1 MSGALV
7 QILDGNTFVVSDDR
21 GDIEASLTD
30 PTGLFSYDTRF
41 LSKWVLTVNGSRLN
55 PLSIDDL
62 NYFETRFFL
71 VPGTGTVYVDSKL
84 SVIRQRA
91 VGDGFHEVL
100 TILNHDEQ
108 PVTLTIRIDAGSDF
122 ADLFEVKDALA
133 KKGKYTTRVQ
143 DGALVLRYERETF
156 GRTTSVSSSAPARV
170 DKDGLTFKVRIEP
183 HGEWKTEL
191 DVVTV
196 NAATGEWR
204 ASTKYGKDGH
214 QRGRMSMETNLGRW
228 LAEAPRLECDWDS
241 LKSTY
246 RRSLVDLAALRFSP
260 PVAGGRSLPAA
271 GLPWFMT
278 MFGRDS
284 IFTSLQALPFA
295 PELAGTT
302 LRALGEWQGTRV
314 DDFRDEDPGRILH
327 ELRYGE
333 LPAFEERPHS
343 PYFGC
348 ADATQLYVVLLD
360 EYERWTGDTKLV
372 RDLEYEARAA
382 LNWIDEYADLQG
394 NGYVSYKRR
403 NEKTGLENQCWK
415 DSWDSISYR
424 DGRLPGFP
432 RATCELQGYAYDA
445 KVRGARLARL
455 VWKDPA
461 FADRL
466 EKEAADL
473 KRRFNR
479 DFWVEDDEYFALALD
494 ADGNQVDALT
504 SNNGHLLWSGI
515 VDKSKAKAV
524 VRHLMGPRLF
534 SGWGVRTMAEGE
546 GRYNPIGYHV
556 GTVWPFDCS
565 FIAWGLRRY
574 GFKEEAAQIAA
585 GILDAAQ
592 FFEGRLPEA
601 FGGYERSVTKYP
613 VQYPTACSPQAW
625 STGAPLLLLRT
636 MLGLE
641 PIGDHLV
648 VDPALPTGIGALAV
662 LDIPGRWGRVDA
674 FARGRIELGRARGLR
689 QQLGTASAA
698 TPRRR
703 RRRARA

>member
-1 MSGALV
+1 MSPLV
-7 QILDGNTFVVSDDR
+7 KILDGNTFVVSDER

-30 PTGLFSYDTRF
+30 PTGLFSFDTRF
-41 LSKWVLTVNGSRLN
+41 LSRWVLTIDGQRLN
-55 PLSIDDL
+55 ALSTDDL
-62 NYFETRFFL
+62 QYFETRFFL
-71 VPGTGTVYVDSKL
+71 VPGTGTVYIDAKL
-84 SVIRQRA
+84 SVIRTRA
-91 VGDGFHEVL
+91 VGDGFHEEL
-100 TILNHDEQ
+100 TILNHEEK
-108 PVTLTIRIDAGSDF
+108 PVEVAVRIDAASDF
-122 ADLFEVKDALA
+122 ADLFEVKDALE
-133 KKGKYTTRVQ
+133 KKGRYTTRVE
-143 DGALVLRYERETF
+143 GGTLVLGYERETF
-156 GRTTSVSSSAPARV
+156 RRMTTISSSAPAKV
-170 DKDGLTFKVRIEP
+170 DKNELTFKVAIAP

-191 DVVTV
+191 DVVTAV
-196 NAATGEWR
+196 PLAGERHEQTKHAGR
-204 ASTKYGKDGH
+204 A
-214 QRGRMSMETNLGRW
+214 RGRSAMEANLRRW
-228 LAEAPRLECDWDS
+228 LDQAPRLECDREP
-241 LKSTY
+241 LKATY
-246 RRSLVDLAALRFSP
+246 RRSLVDLAALRFAP

-295 PELAGTT
+295 PELAATT

-327 ELRYGE
+327 EMRYGE
-333 LPAFEERPHS
+333 MTAFEERPHS
-343 PYFGC
+343 PYYGC
-348 ADATQLYVVLLD
+348 ADATPLYVVLLD
-360 EYERWTGDTKLV
+360 EYERWSGDTRLV
-372 RDLEYEARAA
+372 RELEYEARAA
-382 LNWIDEYADLQG
+382 LSWIDEYADLQG
-394 NGYVSYKRR
+394 NGYVWYKRR
-403 NEKTGLENQCWK
+403 NEETGLENQCWK

-424 DGRLPGFP
+424 DGRIPGFP

-445 KVRGARLARL
+445 KIRGARLARL
-455 VWKDPA
+455 VWKDGA

-479 DFWVEDDEYFALALD
+479 DFWVEDGEYFALALD
-494 ADGNQVDALT
+494 LDGGQIDALS

-515 VDKSKAKAV
+515 VEKSKAKAV
-524 VRHLMGPRLF
+524 ARHLLGRRLF
-534 SGWGVRTMAEGE
+534 SGWGVRTLAEGE

-556 GTVWPFDCS
+556 GTVWPFDS
-565 FIAWGLRRY
+565 SIVAWGLRRY

-585 GILDAAQ
+585 GILDAAE

-601 FGGYERSVTKYP
+601 FGGYERSVTRYP

-648 VDPALPTGIGALAV
+648 VDPALARGIGRIEL

-674 FARGRIELGRARGLR
+674 FGRGRVDVGARTGLR
-689 QQLGTASAA
+689 RQLDTTTPGRS
-698 TPRRR
+698 PRRS
-703 RRRARA
+703 